1 MKIIRYIDIDWP
13 DLFLPIMTAKTNY
26 FNRIR
31 VRREIIPIVFV
42 PGTMGS
48 RLKGFN
54 DKGKYEVVWDPSN
67 SIFMG
72 VNYGL
77 ICPPALRKKRLIGEK
92 FDPEYLQVSEDDAK
106 HNKKFHSEADPT
118 RAQRGWGG
126 ICWTSYGGLLKE
138 LQNCFWNQPVKEH
151 SRKQR
156 SELAG
161 QCFEFPVHAFGYN
174 WTDSNTNSGRKLALQ
189 IDEII
194 QGYKSQGRLC
204 KYVIL
209 VTHSMGGLVARSA
222 CMLHGAASQVLGV
235 VHGVQPAVGA
245 AAAYWRMKAGFERKG
260 LKSAMVARVLGA
272 TGEAVTCVLA
282 NAPGGLEL
290 LPTRDYTANDGSKQW
305 LRFSLHDGKS
315 VTLPQYNPYQEIYRL
330 GSDPHMATRKPDAT
344 FWRLVNPDWLDPQSS
359 GKSKQENAPWGE
371 SSTSWDEYLDCLN
384 KAEAFHKRLGTGFH
398 ARTYQFISSGLTTVD
413 DIAYRHEPYDR
424 QGHIFACPYI
434 GVVVEPSHRPSS
446 SGRSVLLADRHHQQ
460 LAVAL
465 PEPRPTFAATMK
477 DKRDYTKDGDGTVP
491 DSSGM
496 ALREHNGHSILHES
510 RFKNIDHQDVYKKRV
525 AKDFVMTAIRNL
537 AQKRIDE
544 ALREGGVG
552 TAR

>member
-1 MKIIRYIDIDWP
+1 MNIIRYIDIDWP
-13 DLFLPIMTAKTNY
+13 DLFLPIMTAKTNF

-31 VRREIIPIVFV
+31 VRREIVPIVFV

-48 RLKGFN
+48 RLKRYGS
-54 DKGKYEVVWDPSN
+54 KKRKLEVVWDPSD

-72 VNYGL
+72 IKYGL
-77 ICPPALRKKRLIGEK
+77 SCPPAIRKNLLIGDR
-92 FDPEYLQVSEDDAK
+92 FDPNYLQVSEDDAK

-126 ICWTSYGGLLKE
+126 ICWTSYGGLLEE

-174 WTDSNTNSGRKLALQ
+174 WTDSNTNSGRKLALK

-204 KYVIL
+204 KCVIL

-245 AAAYWRMKAGFERKG
+245 AAAYWRMKAGFESNG
-260 LKSAMVARVLGA
+260 LKSGIEARVLGA

-305 LRFSLHDGKS
+305 LRFSLNNGKS
-315 VTLPQYNPYQEIYRL
+315 VALPQYDPYQEIYRL
-330 GSDPHMATRKPDAT
+330 GSDPHMATGKPDAT
-344 FWRLVNPDWLDPQSS
+344 FWRLVNPDWLAPQS
-359 GKSKQENAPWGE
+359 GEKKAPRHGTETPWE
-371 SSTSWDEYLDCLN
+371 QYLEWLQQ
-384 KAEAFHKRLGTGFH
+384 AEAFHKELGTGFH
-398 ARTYQFISSGLTTVD
+398 SHTYQFISSGLTTVD

-424 QGHIFACPYI
+424 QGHIFVCPHI
-434 GVVVEPSHRPSS
+434 GVVVEPSHRPTSN
-446 SGRSVLLADRHHQQ
+446 GRNVLLADRHHQEV
-460 LAVAL
+460 AVAL

-477 DKRDYTKDGDGTVP
+477 DKREYGTAGDGTVP
-491 DSSGM
+491 DSSGT
-496 ALREHNGHSILHES
+496 ALREHNGHHILRES
-510 RFKNIDHQDVYKKRV
+510 KFKNIVHQSVYTKRV

-537 AQKRIDE
+537 ALNRIDE
-544 ALREGGVG
+544 AVHEGGVG
-552 TAR
+552 KAK